1 MRIFFYVTLPF
12 LPFLLEKNASAQN
25 LCACSTAQIMESSI
39 SRTLYVSGGYINEL
53 LDTGVNTIG
62 SESNNQSYC
71 PSTIGNG
78 SAPIYGWSLK
88 SRSSCSGYVL
98 SVRKNKIT
106 GKLRITAP
114 WQILHLERTRRNFL
128 NLYTVNDDGN
138 VIRYKSR
145 RVKNRIKWS
154 ASSVGTV
161 TSGCPEA
168 GATVGCWKKAY
179 NQT

>member
-1 MRIFFYVTLPF
+1 VLDHRICTIPMLWAECTMRIFFYVTLLF

-53 LDTGVNTIG
+53 LDTGA
-62 SESNNQSYC
+62 
-71 PSTIGNG
+71 STIGNG

-168 GATVGCWKKAY
+168 GATVGC
-179 NQT
+179 